1 MVFRFVGVLLNIRL
15 SVGFVKGLLSTKWA
29 DVTKCTVGHKSD
41 LCTVCLKVFDFGNCV
56 KEV

>member
-1 MVFRFVGVLLNIRL
+1 MNIRL
-15 SVGFVKGLLSTKWA
+15 SAGFVKGLLSRKWA

>member
-15 SVGFVKGLLSTKWA
+15 SAGFVKGLLSRKWA